1 MKFYTMES
9 KVVTAKEQLGATLKR
24 YGAIQILLGLGCL
37 IMAFVSIGID
47 KKSCDNLGKK
57 EIVIKNA
64 TLPTFTFDKKTIML
78 GLDGGSVVSAI
89 WVVVTGIVPA
99 YMARNADYSLIRTK
113 VVFMVFSIMATS
125 LFVPIIIGAATAN
138 YILRDSHMEL
148 LVITGLICLLE
159 FLVSFAASLYC
170 CASPWAPCKLA
181 KKDRELRSEQFVDN
195 EKQMTKLELPEYKP

>member
-1 MKFYTMES
+1 MNFFTMES
-9 KVVTAKEQLGATLKR
+9 KVVTAKERLGATLKR

-47 KKSCDNLGKK
+47 KKYSDNLGKK
-57 EIVIKNA
+57 EVVIKNA
-64 TLPTFTFDKKTIML
+64 TIPTFTFDKKTIML

-89 WVVVTGIVPA
+89 WIVVTGIVPA
-99 YMARNADYSLIRTK
+99 YMARNEDYSLIRTK

-125 LFVPIIIGAATAN
+125 LFVPIIISAATAN
-138 YILRDSHMEL
+138 YILRDSHREL

-159 FLVSFAASLYC
+159 FFVSFAASLYC

>member
-1 MKFYTMES
+1 MNFFTMES
-9 KVVTAKEQLGATLKR
+9 KVVTAKERLGATLKR

-47 KKSCDNLGKK
+47 KKYSDNLGKK
-57 EIVIKNA
+57 VVIKNA
-64 TLPTFTFDKKTIML
+64 TIPTFTFDKKTIML

-89 WVVVTGIVPA
+89 WIVVTGIVPA
-99 YMARNADYSLIRTK
+99 YMARNEDYSLIRTK

-125 LFVPIIIGAATAN
+125 LFVPIIISAATAN
-138 YILRDSHMEL
+138 YILRDSHREL

-181 KKDRELRSEQFVDN
+181 KKDRELKREQFVDN

>member
-9 KVVTAKEQLGATLKR
+9 KVVTAKERLGATLKR

-47 KKSCDNLGKK
+47 KKFCDNLGKK
-57 EIVIKNA
+57 EVVITNA
-64 TLPTFTFDKKTIML
+64 TIPTFTFDKKTIML

-89 WVVVTGIVPA
+89 WIVVTGIVPA

-125 LFVPIIIGAATAN
+125 LFVPIIIGAATTN
-138 YILRDSHMEL
+138 YILRDSNREL
-148 LVITGLICLLE
+148 LVITGFICLLE
-159 FLVSFAASLYC
+159 FLVSVAASLYC

-181 KKDRELRSEQFVDN
+181 KKDKEARSEQLVDN
-195 EKQMTKLELPEYKP
+195 EKQMTKLELPEYQP